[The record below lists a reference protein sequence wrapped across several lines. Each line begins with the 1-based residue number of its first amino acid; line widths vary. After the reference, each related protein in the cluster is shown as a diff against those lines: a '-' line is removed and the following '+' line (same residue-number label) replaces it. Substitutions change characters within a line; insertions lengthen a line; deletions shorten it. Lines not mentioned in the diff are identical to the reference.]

1 MKLWLWF
8 CFPVICSG
16 ELLPS
21 GTQAPWRQ
29 GFCLCGSLVYPEG
42 FAGEPGIPSV
52 LRRAFLRKDR
62 SRQHPERSAIR
73 HRSDKTR
80 WAVLR
85 SCSVFFPSLPRQPL
99 KSWKISPVS
108 QTIHHTTALPW
119 QRWSPLSVA
128 ATANYHKPG
137 GWTRQ
142 KWVLSQFWE
151 PEEPNQGV
159 GRAARPPKALR
170 KQSSPLLSLM
180 GSGGSWQSFEHLAL
194 PLHHASPC
202 LPLHTAFPSFG
213 KDICPWT

>member
-29 GFCLCGSLVYPEG
+29 GFLLCGSLVYPEG

-62 SRQHPERSAIR
+62 SRQHPEKSAIR

-99 KSWKISPVS
+99 KNRERSVLFPRPF
-108 QTIHHTTALPW
+108 TT
-119 QRWSPLSVA
+119 
-128 ATANYHKPG
+128 
-137 GWTRQ
+137 
-142 KWVLSQFWE
+142 
-151 PEEPNQGV
+151 
-159 GRAARPPKALR
+159 
-170 KQSSPLLSLM
+170 PLLYLD
-180 GSGGSWQSFEHLAL
+180 SGGARYLWLPPQITTHRGAEHDRNGFSHSSGSQKCQIKVLAEL
-194 PLHHASPC
+194 RVLQR
-202 LPLHTAFPSFG
+202 L
-213 KDICPWT
+213 